1 MYVCVNRQQRNSS
14 ALSGKHTMTQLS
26 NAAKEKIVAV
36 LSSLTHSD
44 SSTSRPNDSTTT
56 TASASAFALPGTIS
70 ALVGSK

>member
-1 MYVCVNRQQRNSS
+1 
-14 ALSGKHTMTQLS
+14 MTQLS

-44 SSTSRPNDSTTT
+44 CSTSRPNDSTTT